1 MRKLLLPFLAML
13 ALASCSNS
21 GSGELV
27 GVETTSW
34 SEPNPYGMV
43 FIKQGSFTMGLNDQ
57 DASWAAS
64 TQSKVVSIDAFWMDE
79 TEITNREY
87 KQFVYWVRDSIAREK
102 IITAE
107 EEDPGWETSS
117 FVDKRKKDL
126 AYESDSEESAKG
138 AILYKTSNR
147 PGYASEDENTA
158 RRPKINWSEEIP
170 WSKPTT
176 EAQAKAIDSM
186 FYAPEETI
194 SESGLELNGQILN
207 YKYLWIDYNQAALK
221 RNKYNPNKGRYESDL
236 SLLGQGKDSADVMV
250 KKDTSFVDENGHIV
264 NKTMFVELRSR
275 RDFISSR
282 IINIYPDTLCWI
294 RDFTYAYNEPYMKM
308 YFYHDGYGDYP
319 VVGVS
324 WEQASAFCHWRT
336 QYYNAAQIRNKQH
349 IVQDYRLPTESEW
362 EYAARGG
369 RQLSMYP
376 WGGTYIRTAKG
387 CFLGNFKPMHGNY
400 TVDGYM
406 IAAKV
411 GSFPPNDYGLY
422 DMSGNVAEWTSSAY
436 HESNY
441 SFVNDL
447 NPSYN
452 YNAKAN
458 DPEIMKRKVIR
469 GGSWK
474 DIGHYL
480 QCGART
486 YEYQT
491 ETRSYIGFRC
501 VRSIIGANYEN

>member
-1 MRKLLLPFLAML
+1 MKILAIDTSGKVASVALVEDGKFIDTIEKNTNLSHSQAVLPVCMELLEKNEITLKDIDCFATVVGPGSFTGLRIGIAAAKGFAMML
-13 ALASCSNS
+13 DKP
-21 GSGELV
+21 LV
-27 GVETTSW
+27 GV
-34 SEPNPYGMV
+34 
-43 FIKQGSFTMGLNDQ
+43 
-57 DASWAAS
+57 
-64 TQSKVVSIDAFWMDE
+64 
-79 TEITNREY
+79 
-87 KQFVYWVRDSIAREK
+87 
-102 IITAE
+102 
-107 EEDPGWETSS
+107 SS
-117 FVDKRKKDL
+117 LECV
-126 AYESDSEESAKG
+126 AYESDNEDAAKG
-138 AILYKTSNR
+138 SVLYKTGGR
-147 PGYASEDENTA
+147 PNDSEEAVEN
-158 RRPKINWSEEIP
+158 RRPKINWKEEIP
-170 WSKPTT
+170 WSKPTS
-176 EAQAKAIDSM
+176 EAQAKALDSM
-186 FYAPEETI
+186 YYSAEESI
-194 SESGLELNGQILN
+194 SPSLEVNGHILN

-221 RNKYNPNKGRYESDL
+221 RNKYNPNKGRDENDL
-236 SLLGQGKDSADVMV
+236 SLLGKGKDSADVMV
-250 KKDTSFVDENGHIV
+250 KKDTSYVDENGYIV
-264 NKTMFVELRSR
+264 NKTMFVELKSR

-282 IINIYPDTLCWI
+282 IINVYPDTLCWI

-474 DIGHYL
+474 DIGYYL
-480 QCGART
+480 QCGTRT

-501 VRSIIGANYEN
+501 VRSIIGANYQN

>member
-1 MRKLLLPFLAML
+1 MKKLLAPLF
-13 ALASCSNS
+13 ALAILSSCSNS
-21 GSGELV
+21 SNGELV
-27 GVETTSW
+27 GVKTESW
-34 SEPNPYGMV
+34 TEPNPYGMV
-43 FIKQGSFTMGLNDQ
+43 FIKQGSFTMGPNDQ
-57 DASWAAS
+57 DAAWAAS

-87 KQFVYWVRDSIAREK
+87 KQFVYWVKDSITREK
-102 IITAE
+102 LITAE
-107 EEDPGWETSS
+107 EEDPGWETSI
-117 FVDKRKKDL
+117 FVDRRKKDL
-126 AYESDSEESAKG
+126 SYESDREDAAKG
-138 AILYKTSNR
+138 SVLYKTGGR
-147 PGYASEDENTA
+147 PNDSEEAIEN
-158 RRPKINWSEEIP
+158 RRPKINWKEEIP
-170 WSKPTT
+170 WTKPTT

-186 FYAPEETI
+186 YYSAEETI
-194 SESGLELNGQILN
+194 SPSLEVNGHILN
-207 YKYLWIDYNQAALK
+207 YKYLWVDYNQAALK

-236 SLLGQGKDSADVMV
+236 SQLGKGKDSADVMV
-250 KKDTSFVDENGHIV
+250 KKDTSYVDENGYIV
-264 NKTMFVELRSR
+264 NKTMFVELKSR

-282 IINIYPDTLCWI
+282 IINVYPDTLCWI

-308 YFYHDGYGDYP
+308 YFHHDGYGDYP
-319 VVGVS
+319 VVGVN

-336 QYYNAAQIRNKQH
+336 QYYNAAQASMGNP

-369 RQLSMYP
+369 RDLSMYP
-376 WGGTYIRTAKG
+376 WGGTYVRTAKG

-422 DMSGNVAEWTSSAY
+422 DMAGNVAEWTSSAY

-452 YNAKAN
+452 YNSKSN
-458 DPEIMKRKVIR
+458 DPQIMTRKVIR

-474 DIGHYL
+474 DIGYFL
-480 QCGART
+480 QCGTRT

-491 ETRSYIGFRC
+491 EARSYIGFRC
-501 VRSIIGANYEN
+501 VRSVIGANYQ

>member
-1 MRKLLLPFLAML
+1 MKKLLAPLF
-13 ALASCSNS
+13 ALAILSSCSNS
-21 GSGELV
+21 SSGELV
-27 GVETTSW
+27 GVKSESW
-34 SEPNPYGMV
+34 TEPNPYGMV

-57 DASWAAS
+57 DATWAAS

-79 TEITNREY
+79 TEITTREY
-87 KQFVYWVRDSIAREK
+87 KQFVYWVKDSIAREK
-102 IITAE
+102 LITAE
-107 EEDPGWETSS
+107 EEDPGWETSAY
-117 FVDKRKKDL
+117 VDRRKKEL
-126 AYESDSEESAKG
+126 AYESDNEDAAKG
-138 AILYKTSNR
+138 AVLYKTGGR
-147 PGYASEDENTA
+147 PNDSEEAVEN
-158 RRPKINWSEEIP
+158 RRPKINWKEEIP
-170 WSKPTT
+170 WSKPTS
-176 EAQAKAIDSM
+176 EAQAKALDSM
-186 FYAPEETI
+186 YYSSEEAI
-194 SESGLELNGQILN
+194 SPSLEVNGHILN

-221 RNKYNPNKGRYESDL
+221 RNKYNPNKGRYENDL
-236 SLLGQGKDSADVMV
+236 SLLGKGKDSADVMV
-250 KKDTSFVDENGHIV
+250 KKDTSYVDENGYIV
-264 NKTMFVELRSR
+264 NKTMFVELKSR

-282 IINIYPDTLCWI
+282 IINVYPDTLCWI

-308 YFYHDGYGDYP
+308 YFHHDGYGDYP
-319 VVGVS
+319 VVGVN

-336 QYYNAAQIRNKQH
+336 QYYNSAQVSMGNP

-369 RQLSMYP
+369 RELSMYP
-376 WGGTYIRTAKG
+376 WGGTYVRTAKG

-452 YNAKAN
+452 YNSKSN
-458 DPEIMKRKVIR
+458 DPQIMTRKVIR

-474 DIGHYL
+474 DIGFYL

-491 ETRSYIGFRC
+491 EARSYIGFRC
-501 VRSIIGANYEN
+501 VRSVIGANYQN

>member
-1 MRKLLLPFLAML
+1 MKKLLISLIVTTLL
-13 ALASCSNS
+13 VGCSS
-21 GSGELV
+21 QGSGELV
-27 GVETTSW
+27 GVEGYSW
-34 SEPNPYGMV
+34 KEPNPYGMV
-43 FIKQGSFTMGLNDQ
+43 YIKPGSFTMGANDQ
-57 DASWAAS
+57 DANWAAS
-64 TQSKVVSIDAFWMDE
+64 TQAKVVSIDAFWMDE

-87 KQFVYWVRDSIAREK
+87 KQFVYWVRDSIVREK
-102 IITAE
+102 LINAE
-107 EEDPGWETSS
+107 GDESE
-117 FVDKRKKDL
+117 FVTKNKKTGDVVYKR
-126 AYESDSEESAKG
+126 G
-138 AILYKTSNR
+138 NR
-147 PGYASEDENTA
+147 PNDKEKENMERLPKLNWDE
-158 RRPKINWSEEIP
+158 KIP
-170 WSKPTT
+170 WTKPT
-176 EAQAKAIDSM
+176 EEQAKAVDSM
-186 FYAPEETI
+186 FYSDEESIAYTV
-194 SESGLELNGQILN
+194 ELNGQILN
-207 YKYLWIDYNQAALK
+207 YKYRWIDYEQAALK
-221 RNKYNPNKGRYESDL
+221 RNKFNSNKGRYESDL
-236 SLLGQGKDSADVMV
+236 SMLGKGKDSADVMIT
-250 KKDTSFVDENGHIV
+250 KDTSYIDENGHII
-264 NKTMFVELRSR
+264 NKTMFVELRGR

-282 IINIYPDTLCWI
+282 IINVYPDTLCWI

-336 QYYNAAQIRNKQH
+336 TYFNNAQIKSKQP

-369 RQLSMYP
+369 RNLSMYP

-400 TVDGYM
+400 VADGWM
-406 IAAKV
+406 VSAKV

-422 DMSGNVAEWTSSAY
+422 DMAGNVAEWTSSAF

-452 YNAKAN
+452 YNARSS

-474 DIGHYL
+474 DIGYYL
-480 QCGART
+480 QCATRT

-491 ETRSYIGFRC
+491 ETKSYIGFRC
-501 VRSIIGANYEN
+501 VRSIIGANYQD